1 MYIEKNFIK
10 KIKKLTYKKVKYH
23 LWTYFVLQKLK
34 DTSIYFYLYRSF
46 WHSVLN
52 LNFNNISKNQKN
64 YMSIDVD
71 PGAGIGHQLANYNS
85 AIWYAKKFN
94 LIHAHTSFPNKKWEK
109 LLGFNYSIIC
119 SENLINKGYK
129 KIKLPIFKEK
139 NLIEISKIKKIIH
152 SYRDQKIIL
161 FLEFNQGYTKQY
173 QIADYQKEKF
183 YSSKQRKKDIT
194 IFNHKDVNIAVHI
207 RLPMIIEDVVK
218 RYNDINYTSNI
229 INKSFNMLESALK
242 KIKTKKKIKIFI
254 FTQFYNKNLEIF
266 NKFSNVKYC
275 YKISPY
281 KSFISLVYADV
292 LITSSSSFSYKAGI
306 ISKGIKISPKDF
318 WHGYP
323 INDKKWVLTS
333 ANGRFIKKINKINI
347 K

>member
-119 SENLINKGYK
+119 LEDLINKGYK
-129 KIKLPIFKEK
+129 KIKLPLFKEK
-139 NLIEISKIKKIIH
+139 DLVEISKIKKIIH
-152 SYRDQKIIL
+152 S
-161 FLEFNQGYTKQY
+161 
-173 QIADYQKEKF
+173 
-183 YSSKQRKKDIT
+183 
-194 IFNHKDVNIAVHI
+194 
-207 RLPMIIEDVVK
+207 
-218 RYNDINYTSNI
+218 
-229 INKSFNMLESALK
+229 
-242 KIKTKKKIKIFI
+242 
-254 FTQFYNKNLEIF
+254 
-266 NKFSNVKYC
+266 
-275 YKISPY
+275 
-281 KSFISLVYADV
+281 
-292 LITSSSSFSYKAGI
+292 
-306 ISKGIKISPKDF
+306 
-318 WHGYP
+318 
-323 INDKKWVLTS
+323 
-333 ANGRFIKKINKINI
+333 
-347 K
+347 